1 MIFSSLDIIYVLI
14 TFIGLGTLLS
24 SLIMLI
30 CWLMNKDE

>member
-14 TFIGLGTLLS
+14 AFIGLSTLLS

-30 CWLMNKDE
+30 SWLMNKDE